1 MTITMIMISVFVVGY
16 CFIAME
22 HKVQINK
29 SAVALIMCGILWS
42 VFILFADKVTPGA
55 SVDTVNSEITAS
67 LGSACEILV
76 FLIGAMTIV
85 NLIDFHGGFDIIT
98 HRITTRS
105 KTRLVWLLAAITF
118 FLSAVLDNMT
128 TTIIM
133 VMLLRKLITDVKE
146 RWIYASIV
154 VIAAN
159 SGGAWSPIGDVTTIM
174 LWMKGNIS
182 AGKIIAALILP
193 CIVSVAIPAAMAS
206 RMIRGTA
213 VSDVGTKRDD
223 ARPDFVSSKESM
235 MILILGLVLLLAVPV
250 YKTVTGLPPYM
261 AMIIAIG
268 IMWVVTEIMYDH
280 KRDIEESIKP
290 RVTKVLKHIDM
301 PTILFFLG
309 ILMSVSALE
318 SAGILHSF
326 SDFLDEK
333 VHSVY
338 AIDALIGVLSSVV
351 DNVPLV
357 AAAMGMYP
365 LGDAASLAT
374 ASEYAMQFAADG
386 TFWHLLA
393 YCAGVGGSLLIIG
406 SAAGV
411 VAMGLEKINFM
422 WYLKNITLAAFLG
435 YAAGIAVYIC
445 EVSIIG

>member
-1 MTITMIMISVFVVGY
+1 MTIPVMIAVFVLGY
-16 CFIAME
+16 ALIATE
-22 HKVQINK
+22 QWIRINK
-29 SAVALIMCGILWS
+29 SATALLMCGALWS
-42 VFILFADKVTPGA
+42 IFIIYSGQSPD
-55 SVDTVNSEITAS
+55 SVNAEITSA

-98 HRITTRS
+98 RHIATRS
-105 KTRLVWLLAAITF
+105 KKGLMWILAGITF
-118 FLSAVLDNMT
+118 FMSAALDNMT

-133 VMLLRKLITDVKE
+133 IMLLRKLVSDARE
-146 RWIYASIV
+146 RWIYAGVI

-174 LWMKGNIS
+174 LWMKGNVS
-182 AGKIIAALILP
+182 AARLVESLIVP
-193 CIVSVAIPAAMAS
+193 CMVSVAIPAVFAS
-206 RMIRGTA
+206 RMVKGEIAPASKTNTA
-213 VSDVGTKRDD
+213 TV
-223 ARPDFVSSKESM
+223 RPAFVTERESM
-235 MILILGLVLLLAVPV
+235 MIFVLGVALLLAVPV

-261 AMIIAIG
+261 AMVIALAV
-268 IMWVVTEIMYDH
+268 MWTVTEIMYDQ
-280 KRDIEESIKP
+280 KRNVEEDIEP
-290 RVTKVLKHIDM
+290 RVSKVLKQSDM

-326 SDFLDEK
+326 SEFLDSK
-333 VHSVY
+333 VHDIY
-338 AIDALIGVLSSVV
+338 AINALIGVLSSVV

-357 AAAMGMYP
+357 AASMGMYP
-365 LGDAASLAT
+365 IADT
-374 ASEYAMQFAADG
+374 ASVAADSYAAMFVADG

-411 VAMGLEKINFM
+411 VAMGLERINFM
-422 WYLKNITLAAFLG
+422 WYFKHITLSAFLG
-435 YAAGIAVYIC
+435 YVAGIAVYIL
-445 EVSIIG
+445 EVKLLGL